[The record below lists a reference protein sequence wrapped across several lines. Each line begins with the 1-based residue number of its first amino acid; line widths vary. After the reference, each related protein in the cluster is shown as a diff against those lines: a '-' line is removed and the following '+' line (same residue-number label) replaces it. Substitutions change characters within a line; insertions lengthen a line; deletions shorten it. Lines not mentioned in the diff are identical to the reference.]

1 MRALVLMAAGMFLFS
16 LADAQAKYLTQTL
29 NPLQIVWS
37 RQLGLTAGVIVLLA
51 MHGLRVLH
59 TEHPKLQ
66 ILRGAL
72 AAGSA
77 TLFIVAVRY
86 VPLAD
91 AVAVSFVAPFVVTVF
106 GALLLREPVGI
117 RRWAAVIVGF
127 IGTLI
132 VIRPGG
138 GVVHPAA
145 FLVVI
150 AASLFAF
157 RQILSRHLAASD
169 RTATTVA
176 YTALVSV
183 VILTVPLPFVWQTPQ
198 TVTEVVLL
206 AGLACCAAL
215 GEFLVIKA
223 LEIGQAVVVAP
234 VQYTLLLWGTLYGY
248 LIFSQLPDGWTW
260 VGALIIV
267 ATGLY
272 TLHRERVVARQAKNA
287 QQEEAGPAD

>member
-157 RQILSRHLAASD
+157 RQIL
-169 RTATTVA
+169 
-176 YTALVSV
+176 
-183 VILTVPLPFVWQTPQ
+183 
-198 TVTEVVLL
+198 
-206 AGLACCAAL
+206 
-215 GEFLVIKA
+215 
-223 LEIGQAVVVAP
+223 
-234 VQYTLLLWGTLYGY
+234 
-248 LIFSQLPDGWTW
+248 
-260 VGALIIV
+260 
-267 ATGLY
+267 
-272 TLHRERVVARQAKNA
+272 
-287 QQEEAGPAD
+287 